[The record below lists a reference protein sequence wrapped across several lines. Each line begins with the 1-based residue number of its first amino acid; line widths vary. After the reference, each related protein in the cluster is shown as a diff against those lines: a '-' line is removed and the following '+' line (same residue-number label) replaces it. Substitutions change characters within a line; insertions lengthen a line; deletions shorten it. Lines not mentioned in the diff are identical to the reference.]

1 MASSGSTRKVA
12 KVASKSGSSSSKRS
26 SNWLFPAAIVLV
38 VALGV
43 SIVMFARSKNS
54 GYNGNSTPP
63 RAQLSQ
69 SSTAFDHWHAAF
81 AIDICG
87 EQLPPQTDARED
99 ALGIHTHGD
108 GLIHI
113 HPFSVQSAGKRA
125 TMQKFFDQVGLKVSD
140 DRVTLPTEFN
150 GSRTFESGVTTC
162 GGKPAEWALAHWKT
176 AHEAVT
182 GKPDK
187 IYTSNFGGV
196 RFTEDLGA
204 FTLAFVPKGTTDI
217 PGPTS
222 AKDIDVLG
230 ECDGA
235 NPPPECQQLLQQQ
248 QAAVTTVPDLSTATA
263 PATTAASG
271 STATTTAS
279 GR

>member
-12 KVASKSGSSSSKRS
+12 KVASRSGSSNSKHS
-26 SNWLFPAAIVLV
+26 SNWLFPAAIVVV

-43 SIVMFARSKNS
+43 SIVVFARSKNS

-69 SSTAFDHWHAAF
+69 ESTAFDHWHAAF
-81 AIDICG
+81 AVNICG
-87 EQLPPQTDARED
+87 EQLPPFTDVQDD
-99 ALGIHTHGD
+99 ALGIHTHAD

-150 GSRTFESGVTTC
+150 GSRTFESGVTKC
-162 GGKPAEWALAHWKT
+162 GGKPAEWVLAHWKT
-176 AHEAVT
+176 AHDAVT
-182 GKPDK
+182 GKPQKVD
-187 IYTSNFGGV
+187 TSDFGSV

-204 FTLAFVPKGTTDI
+204 FVLAFVPKGTTDI
-217 PGPTS
+217 PGPSS

-230 ECDGA
+230 ACDGP
-235 NPPPECQQLLQQQ
+235 NPPAQCAELLGQQG
-248 QAAVTTVPDLSTATA
+248 AATTVPDLNTVTA
-263 PATTAASG
+263 PPTTSKTGTSATTAPSEN
-271 STATTTAS
+271 
-279 GR
+279 